1 MGTEHVIKVVLAK
14 RFWFGALAYRAEC
27 SCGRYRSRRRYG
39 YVAHATAAGLAHAR
53 DMRGR

>member
-1 MGTEHVIKVVLAK
+1 MGAEHVIKVVLAK
-14 RFWFGALAYRAEC
+14 RFWFGALAYKAEC